1 MKQSVFRMKMLNRYC
16 RQCINHELGISLRT
30 EDCGYAIYPNKCQ
43 RCGEMKNIVE
53 SLRWNAQYKILF
65 AQNTDHEE

>member
-1 MKQSVFRMKMLNRYC
+1 MKQSEFRMTMANRYC
-16 RQCINHELGISLRT
+16 RQCINHELGINLRT

-43 RCGEMKNIVE
+43 KCGSMKNIVE

-65 AQNTDHEE
+65 AKSIEMEE